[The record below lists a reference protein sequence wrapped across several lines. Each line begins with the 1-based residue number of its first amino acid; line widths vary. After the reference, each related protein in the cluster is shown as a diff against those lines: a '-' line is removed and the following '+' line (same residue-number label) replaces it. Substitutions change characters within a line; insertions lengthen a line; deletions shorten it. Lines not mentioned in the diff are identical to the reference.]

1 MKRKPCRTI
10 AAGLLMS
17 MAAAF
22 PLTSAVHAAS
32 YGTQLSYNPSETSAS
47 GFDNEITKAPSATAP
62 SALPRSTSSENQDS
76 EVFVLGG
83 KDAVMYTNTDFR
95 ADIFIDN
102 QSTLK
107 LKLENGAHMTGA
119 VNTDN
124 TAKSVTLTLAKDAQW
139 ILTEDSH
146 IMSFSDEDLSFK
158 NIQSNGHNIYY
169 QKNASTI
176 LGGMTYDLPGGGRLM
191 PEA

>member
-1 MKRKPCRTI
+1 MTRKPCKTI

-22 PLTSAVHAAS
+22 PFISAAHAAS
-32 YGTQLSYNPSETSAS
+32 YGTQLSYTPSEASAS
-47 GFDNEITKAPSATAP
+47 GFDNEITKTTSSSAP
-62 SALPRSTSSENQDS
+62 SALPRSTSSDNQDS

-124 TAKSVTLTLAKDAQW
+124 TSRLRLQRM
-139 ILTEDSH
+139 LSG
-146 IMSFSDEDLSFK
+146 FS
-158 NIQSNGHNIYY
+158 
-169 QKNASTI
+169 
-176 LGGMTYDLPGGGRLM
+176 LM
-191 PEA
+191 IPIS